1 MEGLT
6 LQVEIIPSLVE
17 ATWHVQAVSW
27 NLHVD
32 YKLAIN
38 SLLFFQKSL
47 VSAINCLPLHLSPAS
62 SLPSRCIFG
71 ISCAASIVSRSP
83 ATPEGRKITLRL
95 HVFHTSFLLCIDVYI
110 YIMHTQIHTYIYIYI
125 RTQMNKSISRCHPW
139 QQRVPSSSSSSS
151 MMESI
156 SAHDSLLV
164 DPLRAAKL
172 TWKVIP
178 LTK

>member
-38 SLLFFQKSL
+38 SLVFFSKIPCFCHQLPPTASFPGL
-47 VSAINCLPLHLSPAS
+47 IIAITVHLW
-62 SLPSRCIFG
+62 
-71 ISCAASIVSRSP
+71 
-83 ATPEGRKITLRL
+83 
-95 HVFHTSFLLCIDVYI
+95 HLLCRIHRIKVASYTGMAKNHFAAACFSYFILTMYI
-110 YIMHTQIHTYIYIYI
+110 YIMHTQIHTYIYIYIYI

>member
-83 ATPEGRKITLRL
+83 GTPEWRKITLRL
-95 HVFHTSFLLCIDVYI
+95 HVFHTSFLLCIDIYI
-110 YIMHTQIHTYIYIYI
+110 YNAYANTYIYIYI
-125 RTQMNKSISRCHPW
+125 IHTYTYVHKWINLYQDAIHDNR
-139 QQRVPSSSSSSS
+139 
-151 MMESI
+151 ES
-156 SAHDSLLV
+156 HHHLLHHQWWNRSLHMTLF
-164 DPLRAAKL
+164 
-172 TWKVIP
+172 W
-178 LTK
+178 